1 MSPEGL
7 LLTSMDEDGLL
18 AVPLALD
25 VGSHISLQVI
35 RALNNPPTPRRRPC
49 ACDPRTNIVRT
60 DLEPLV
66 LAYAVDY
73 PPMFRHL

>member
-7 LLTSMDEDGLL
+7 LLISMDEDGWL
-18 AVPLALD
+18 AVPLSLD

-49 ACDPRTNIVRT
+49 ACTP
-60 DLEPLV
+60 
-66 LAYAVDY
+66 
-73 PPMFRHL
+73 